1 MRGGWVEHGTVLI
14 RLTRAHFAFY
24 RGHLDGLAL
33 GPLARRYLETAIGT
47 EAAAAD
53 LRVAQSS
60 VGWIRAQLLVAA
72 RRSANPTTA
81 RLIGV
86 APERLQ
92 IDYDTGVPS
101 LEAFRE
107 ERDPYEV
114 YSEEDLLGLFQEQ
127 YGVGSLQT
135 HTAISRKVARNAR
148 LRARQLVALWQLE
161 ALVGADPKLG
171 DGVDG
176 WLDPALAKRLKD
188 TGIATLQ
195 NLIDAINGFGYRWYT
210 KIPKIGEKAAAQI
223 VKWLIE
229 PGVSTALGVRLHARG
244 LVPKS
249 QLMATVPAM
258 YPPRTDIV
266 PLENLLIPQALDGAH
281 GANRGERSLLSA
293 HNDLA
298 AIQAWLNKCKPG
310 GHTVRS
316 YRKEAERFVLW
327 AVVEKGKPVS
337 SLTVEDCINYRDF
350 LWDLGRVT
358 PALWSKK
365 FRIEQARWLGTR
377 GTPRWSE
384 FWRPF
389 EGPLT
394 ASSQKTALVIV
405 QSLCQWLTDQHYLH
419 GNPFKSV
426 GRLARG
432 ADRVDVTRALTGA
445 EWKAVKAHLTQMAS
459 DERYFR
465 LRFVLVLAYSTGA
478 RLSELVAMR
487 KQDLRSFNRDEET
500 DQQWEIRVTGKGGV
514 TRDVQLHLFVMN
526 EIRSYFRQR
535 GHATYETAPPDVPLI
550 AALEIDPQT
559 GCADTPLSSSRLYD
573 VLKGFFAE
581 VADTLPPAQ
590 HEMAARLRR
599 ASTHWLRHTFAT
611 HFLQTGGELAIL
623 RDLLGHKSLA
633 TTSVYVTTERDS
645 RSRAMEKFG
654 RNAVL

>member
-14 RLTRAHFAFY
+14 RLTRPHFAFY
-24 RGHLDGLAL
+24 RGYLEGLAL

-47 EAAAAD
+47 EAAATD
-53 LRVAQSS
+53 LRIAQSS
-60 VGWIRAQLLVAA
+60 VGWVRAQLLVAA

-81 RLIGV
+81 RLIGL

-92 IDYDTGVPS
+92 IDYAATVPS
-101 LEAFRE
+101 LEEFRE

-114 YSEEDLLGLFQEQ
+114 YSEEDLIGFFQEQ
-127 YGVGSLQT
+127 YGDGSVR
-135 HTAISRKVARNAR
+135 TARKAARNAR
-148 LRARQLVALWQLE
+148 LRARQLIALWQLE
-161 ALVGADPKLG
+161 ELVAADPKLT

-176 WLDPALAKRLKD
+176 WLDPALARRLKD
-188 TGIATLQ
+188 ANVATLRQ
-195 NLIDAINGFGYRWYT
+195 LVDAINGFGFRWYT
-210 KIPKIGEKAAAQI
+210 KVPKVGQKAAAQI
-223 VKWLIE
+223 IKWLTE
-229 PGVSTALGVRLHARG
+229 PGVSAALGVRLHARG
-244 LVPKS
+244 LAPRS
-249 QLMATVPAM
+249 QLASTLPAM

-266 PLENLLIPQALDGAH
+266 PLENLLIPQALDGAQ
-281 GANRGERSLLSA
+281 GINRGERSLLSA

-337 SLTVEDCINYRDF
+337 SLTVEDCIDYRDF

-358 PALWSKK
+358 PAVWSKK
-365 FRIEQARWLGTR
+365 FRIDQARWLGTR

-432 ADRVDVTRALTGA
+432 ADRIDVTRALTGA
-445 EWKAVKAHLTQMAS
+445 EWKAVKAHLAQMAS

-487 KQDLRSFNRDEET
+487 KRDLRSFSRDEEA
-500 DQQWEIRVTGKGGV
+500 DQQWEIRVTGKGEV
-514 TRDVQLHLFVMN
+514 SREVQLHLFVMN

-535 GHATYETAPPDVPLI
+535 GHATFEAAPADAPLI
-550 AALEIDPQT
+550 ASLEVDPQT
-559 GCADTPLSSSRLYD
+559 GCADAPLSSSRLYD

-590 HEMAARLRR
+590 HEMAERLRR

-633 TTSVYVTTERDS
+633 TTSVYVTTERDN

>member
-14 RLTRAHFAFY
+14 RLTRPHFAFY
-24 RGHLDGLAL
+24 RGYLEGLAL

-60 VGWIRAQLLVAA
+60 VAWVRDQLLVAA
-72 RRSANPTTA
+72 RRSANPTTT
-81 RLIGV
+81 RLIGL

-92 IDYDTGVPS
+92 IDYAATVPS

-114 YSEEDLLGLFQEQ
+114 YSEEDLIGFFQEQ
-127 YGVGSLQT
+127 YGAGST
-135 HTAISRKVARNAR
+135 HAQSAVLRKAARNAR
-148 LRARQLVALWQLE
+148 LRSRQLIALWQLE
-161 ALVGADPKLG
+161 ELVAADPKLT

-176 WLDPALAKRLKD
+176 WLDPALATRLKQA
-188 TGIATLQ
+188 GIATVQQLVE
-195 NLIDAINGFGYRWYT
+195 AINGFGFRWYS
-210 KIPKIGEKAAAQI
+210 KVPRVGEKAAAQI
-223 VKWLIE
+223 IKWLTE
-229 PGVSTALGVRLHARG
+229 PGVSAALGVRLHARG
-244 LVPKS
+244 LAPRS
-249 QLMATVPAM
+249 QLAATVPAT
-258 YPPRTDIV
+258 YAPRTDIV
-266 PLENLLIPQALDGAH
+266 PLENLLIPQALDGAR
-281 GANRGERSLLSA
+281 GVNRGERSLLSA

-298 AIQAWLNKCKPG
+298 AMQAWLNKCKPG
-310 GHTVRS
+310 GHTLRS

-327 AVVEKGKPVS
+327 AIVEKGKPVS
-337 SLTVEDCINYRDF
+337 SLTVEDCIDYRDF

-358 PALWSKK
+358 PAEWSKK
-365 FRIEQARWLGTR
+365 FRIDQTRWLGTR

-432 ADRVDVTRALTGA
+432 ADRIDVTRALSGA
-445 EWKAVKAHLTQMAS
+445 EWKAVKAHLAQMVS

-487 KQDLRSFNRDEET
+487 KRDLRSFSRDEET
-500 DQQWEIRVTGKGGV
+500 DQQWEIRVAGKGQV

-535 GHATYETAPPDVPLI
+535 GHASFEAAPADAPLI
-550 AALEIDPQT
+550 ASFDVDSQT
-559 GCADTPLSSSRLYD
+559 GCADAPLSSSRLYD

-590 HEMAARLRR
+590 HDMAERLRR

-633 TTSVYVTTERDS
+633 TTSVYVTTERDN

>member
-14 RLTRAHFAFY
+14 RLTRPHFAFY
-24 RGHLDGLAL
+24 RGYLEGLAL

-60 VGWIRAQLLVAA
+60 VGWIREQLLVAA
-72 RRSANPTTA
+72 RRSTNPTSA
-81 RLIGV
+81 RLIGL
-86 APERLQ
+86 APERLH
-92 IDYDTGVPS
+92 IDYAAAVPS

-114 YSEEDLLGLFQEQ
+114 YSEEDLIAFFQEQ
-127 YGVGSLQT
+127 YGDGSVR
-135 HTAISRKVARNAR
+135 AARKSARNAR
-148 LRARQLVALWQLE
+148 LHARQLIALWQLE
-161 ALVGADPKLG
+161 ELVAADPRLS

-176 WLDPALAKRLKD
+176 WLDPALATRLKD
-188 TGIATLQ
+188 AGVTTLQ
-195 NLIDAINGFGYRWYT
+195 RLVDAINGFGYRWYT
-210 KIPKIGEKAAAQI
+210 KVPKVGEKAAAQI
-223 VKWLIE
+223 IKWLTE
-229 PGVSTALGVRLHARG
+229 PGVSAALGVRLHARG
-244 LVPKS
+244 LAPRS
-249 QLMATVPAM
+249 QLAVAMPSM

-266 PLENLLIPQALDGAH
+266 PLENLLIPQALDGAQ
-281 GANRGERSLLSA
+281 GTNRGERSLLSA

-337 SLTVEDCINYRDF
+337 SLTVEDCIDYRDF

-358 PALWSKK
+358 PAVWAKK
-365 FRIEQARWLGTR
+365 FRIDQARWLGTR

-394 ASSQKTALVIV
+394 ASSQKTALVII

-432 ADRVDVTRALTGA
+432 VDRIDVTRALTGA
-445 EWKAVKAHLTQMAS
+445 EWKAVKAHLAQMAS

-465 LRFVLVLAYSTGA
+465 LRFMLVLAYSTGA

-487 KQDLRSFNRDEET
+487 KQDLRSFSRDEEA
-500 DQQWEIRVTGKGGV
+500 DQQWEIRVTGKGEV
-514 TRDVQLHLFVMN
+514 TREVQLHLFVMN

-535 GHATYETAPPDVPLI
+535 GHATFEAAPADAPLI
-550 AALEIDPQT
+550 ASLEVDPQT
-559 GCADTPLSSSRLYD
+559 GCADAPLSSSRLYD

-590 HEMAARLRR
+590 HDMAERLRR

-633 TTSVYVTTERDS
+633 TTSVYVTTERDN

-654 RNAVL
+654 RNVVL

>member
-14 RLTRAHFAFY
+14 RLTRPHFAFY
-24 RGHLDGLAL
+24 RGYLEGLAL
-33 GPLARRYLETAIGT
+33 GPLAHRYLETAIGT
-47 EAAAAD
+47 EDAATD
-53 LRVAQSS
+53 LRIAQSS
-60 VGWIRAQLLVAA
+60 VGWVRDQLLVAA

-81 RLIGV
+81 RLIGL
-86 APERLQ
+86 APERFQ
-92 IDYDTGVPS
+92 IDYAETVPS

-114 YSEEDLLGLFQEQ
+114 YSEEDLIGFFQEQ
-127 YGVGSLQT
+127 YGDGSV
-135 HTAISRKVARNAR
+135 HAVRNSARKAARNAR
-148 LRARQLVALWQLE
+148 LRTRQMIALWQLE
-161 ALVGADPKLG
+161 ELVASDPKRT

-176 WLDPALAKRLKD
+176 WLDPALAARLKD
-188 TGIATLQ
+188 SGLTTLQ
-195 NLIDAINGFGYRWYT
+195 LLIDAINGFGFRWYA
-210 KIPKIGEKAAAQI
+210 KVPKVGKKAAAQI
-223 VKWLIE
+223 IKWLTE
-229 PGVSTALGVRLHARG
+229 PGVSAALGVRLHARG
-244 LVPKS
+244 LAPRS
-249 QLMATVPAM
+249 QLAATVPAM

-266 PLENLLIPQALDGAH
+266 PLENLLIPPALDGAK
-281 GANRGERSLLSA
+281 GTNRGERSLLSA

-337 SLTVEDCINYRDF
+337 SLTVEDCVDYRDF

-358 PALWSKK
+358 PALWSRK
-365 FRIEQARWLGTR
+365 FSIEQARWLGTR

-394 ASSQKTALVIV
+394 ASSQKTALVII

-432 ADRVDVTRALTGA
+432 ADRIDVTRALTGA
-445 EWKAVKAHLTQMAS
+445 EWKAVKAHLSQMAS

-487 KQDLRSFNRDEET
+487 KRDLRSFSRDDET
-500 DQQWEIRVTGKGGV
+500 EQQWEIRVTGKGEV
-514 TRDVQLHLFVMN
+514 TREVQLHLFVMN

-535 GHATYETAPPDVPLI
+535 GHVTFDAAPADAPLI
-550 AALEIDPQT
+550 ASLEADPQT
-559 GCADTPLSSSRLYD
+559 GCADAPLSSSRLYD

-590 HEMAARLRR
+590 HAMAERLRR

-633 TTSVYVTTERDS
+633 TTSVYVTTERDN
-645 RSRAMEKFG
+645 RSRAIEKFG